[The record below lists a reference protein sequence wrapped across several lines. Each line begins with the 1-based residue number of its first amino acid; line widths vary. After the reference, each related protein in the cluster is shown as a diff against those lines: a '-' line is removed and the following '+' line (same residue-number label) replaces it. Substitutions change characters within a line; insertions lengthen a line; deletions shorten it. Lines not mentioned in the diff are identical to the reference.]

1 MNKVFILLVF
11 TLILL
16 LSCTN
21 KKQPSSAAGEIPVS
35 IQYAKGFG
43 IKYTEDY
50 KVVTVYNPWDTTRIL
65 QQYVLIR
72 KERPRPERL
81 PPGQVITAPVNNI
94 ACFSSIDAAM
104 LDILGELDKVKAL
117 AETRYVK
124 IPALRNGLDNG
135 TIADIGE
142 STALNIEAL
151 MNIAPD
157 IIIVSPFHNQGY
169 GKLES
174 TGIAIVEN
182 AGYMEQSPLGR
193 AEWIRFLA
201 AFVDKDKEAEQ
212 WMQQIADRYHA
223 LQIIAEKAGH
233 RPTVLSELKYG
244 SVWYVPGGNSYMA
257 QLYHD
262 AGSNY
267 IWKDDPHTGSLS
279 FSFETVYHQAE
290 NAGFWVVKGDR
301 PMTYESLKND
311 FEPYSWFGAWKEKK
325 IIYCNTAE
333 NNYYEEGVINPD
345 LILKDLIHCF
355 HPELLPE
362 DYYNRYFKPLNE

>member
-1 MNKVFILLVF
+1 MKKVSILLTF
-11 TLILL
+11 ALIFFV
-16 LSCTN
+16 SCSY
-21 KKQPSSAAGEIPVS
+21 KKQQSSATNGIPVS

-50 KVVTVYNPWDTTRIL
+50 KLVTLYNPWDTTRIL
-65 QQYVLIR
+65 QQYVLTA
-72 KERPRPERL
+72 KGRPRPKQL
-81 PPGQVITAPVNNI
+81 PPGQVIEVPVNNI
-94 ACFSSIDAAM
+94 ACFYSIDAAM
-104 LDILGELDKVKAL
+104 LDLLGDLHKVKAL

-124 IPALRNGLDNG
+124 IPALRKGIENG

-142 STALNIEAL
+142 STVLNIEAL
-151 MNIAPD
+151 INVAPD
-157 IIIVSPFHNQGY
+157 IIIVSPFQNQRY
-169 GKLES
+169 GKLEA

-193 AEWIRFLA
+193 AEWIRFIA

-212 WMQQIADRYHA
+212 WMQHIAERYHA
-223 LQIIAEKAGH
+223 LQIIAKEAGH

-262 AGSNY
+262 AGSDY
-267 IWKDDPHTGSLS
+267 IWRDDPHTGSLS
-279 FSFETVYHQAE
+279 FSFETVYHEAE
-290 NAGFWVVKGDR
+290 HADVWVIKGDH
-301 PMTYESLKND
+301 PMTYETLKKD
-311 FEPYSWFGAWKEKK
+311 FEPYSWFKAWKEQK

-333 NNYYEEGVINPD
+333 NNYYEEGVMNPD
-345 LILKDLIHCF
+345 LILKDLIRCF

-362 DYYNRYFKPLNE
+362 DYNNLYFKPLNE